1 LIKNGILTKDCFT
14 EKLKEGSTD
23 SFSVKMNELVVELN
37 RLLVKLEDV
46 DKIERK
52 KSIEKLK
59 LLVEEKFPDT
69 SITGDHDEDLLD
81 LWQNKLCRPLL
92 R

>member
-1 LIKNGILTKDCFT
+1 
-14 EKLKEGSTD
+14 
-23 SFSVKMNELVVELN
+23 MNELVVELN